1 MQINILKTSA
11 LALTITAL
19 TACSKPNEKTIE
31 SEPVSNTV
39 PEIVEIPVSESICE
53 KSHKFTKKFLY
64 SLSFSAKL
72 RFTC

>member
-39 PEIVEIPVSESICE
+39 PEIVEIPVSESISE
-53 KSHKFTKKFLY
+53 KSKNEEAYTQNLPHNQL
-64 SLSFSAKL
+64 A
-72 RFTC
+72 RI